1 MPTASDHR
9 TMHLDPHILDFLK
22 ALEAQ
27 GGSPLYTLSP
37 ADARNVL
44 LSLQRSVTVPTLPA
58 DSSDRTIRGGP
69 TGEVALRIV
78 RPHGVSGALPGI
90 MYFHG
95 GGWMLGDRETH
106 DRLVREIA
114 IGAQATVVFVEY
126 ARSPEA
132 KYPVATEQAY
142 TATAW
147 LAEHGASIGVD
158 PSRLA
163 VAGDGVGGNLATV
176 TTLLAKERG
185 GPPIDFQVL
194 CYPVTD
200 ANFDNESYRAFGA
213 QGYWLTCETMC
224 WFWDSYVPAP
234 ERHEF
239 TVSPLQ
245 ASLEQLRGLPPALIV
260 TCENDV
266 VRDEGEA
273 YAQKLMAAGVPVR
286 ATRYLGAIH
295 DLALLNP
302 IVGTPPARAAIAQVN
317 DTLRTVFAHKAPEER
332 DTR

>member
-1 MPTASDHR
+1 MPTASDHC

-22 ALEAQ
+22 ALEDQ
-27 GGSPLYTLSP
+27 GGPPLCTLPP
-37 ADARNVL
+37 ADARDVL
-44 LSLQRSVTVPTLPA
+44 LSLQRSVTVAELPA
-58 DSSDRTIRGGP
+58 DSSNRTLRCGP
-69 TGEVALRIV
+69 TGEISLHIV
-78 RPHGVSGALPGI
+78 RPHGASGALPAV

-126 ARSPEA
+126 ACSPQA

-147 LAEHGASIGVD
+147 VAEHGASIGVD

-163 VAGDGVGGNLATV
+163 VAGDCAGGNLATV

-194 CYPVTD
+194 LYPVTD
-200 ANFDNESYRAFGA
+200 ANFETPSYRAFGA
-213 QGYWLTCETMC
+213 EGYWLTRETMR

-234 ERHEF
+234 ERKEF

-245 ASLEQLRGLPPALIV
+245 ASLEQLRGLPPALIM
-260 TCENDV
+260 TCEHDV
-266 VRDEGEA
+266 VREEGEA
-273 YAQKLMAAGVPVR
+273 YAHKLMAAGVAVR
-286 ATRYLGAIH
+286 ASRSLGVIH
-295 DLALLNP
+295 DFVLLNP
-302 IVGTPPARAAIAQVN
+302 IAGTPAARAALVQVN
-317 DTLRTVFAHKAPEER
+317 ETLRTVFAHKV
-332 DTR
+332 

>member
-1 MPTASDHR
+1 MPTPSSRR
-9 TMHLDPHILDFLK
+9 TLQLDPHILDFLK

-27 GGSPLYTLSP
+27 GGPPLWTLS
-37 ADARNVL
+37 AASARDVL
-44 LSLQRSVTVPTLPA
+44 LSFQRSVTIPTLQA
-58 DSSDRTIRGGP
+58 DSSDCTIGGGT
-69 TGEVALRIV
+69 TGEISLRIV
-78 RPHGVSGALPGI
+78 RPHGTSGALPGV

-95 GGWMLGDRETH
+95 GGWMLGDAETH

-114 IGAQATVVFVEY
+114 TGTQATVVFVTY

-132 KYPVATEQAY
+132 KYPIATEQAY
-142 TATAW
+142 TAIEW
-147 LAEHGASIGVD
+147 VVEHGASIGVD

-185 GPPIDFQVL
+185 GPPIEFQVL
-194 CYPVTD
+194 LYPVTD
-200 ANFDNESYRAFGA
+200 ANFDNESYREFGED
-213 QGYWLTCETMC
+213 GYWLTRETMQ
-224 WFWDSYVPAP
+224 WFWDSYAPVP

-245 ASLEQLRGLPPALIV
+245 ASLEQLRGLPPALIL

-273 YAQKLMAAGVPVR
+273 YAHKLMAAGVPVI
-286 ATRYLGAIH
+286 ATRYLGSIH
-295 DLALLNP
+295 DLVLLNP
-302 IVGTPPARAAIAQVN
+302 IAGTLSARAALAQVN
-317 DTLRTVFAHKAPEER
+317 DTLRTVFAHKAP
-332 DTR
+332 

>member
-1 MPTASDHR
+1 
-9 TMHLDPHILDFLK
+9 
-22 ALEAQ
+22 
-27 GGSPLYTLSP
+27 
-37 ADARNVL
+37 
-44 LSLQRSVTVPTLPA
+44 
-58 DSSDRTIRGGP
+58 
-69 TGEVALRIV
+69 
-78 RPHGVSGALPGI
+78 
-90 MYFHG
+90 
-95 GGWMLGDRETH
+95 MLGDRETH

-142 TATAW
+142 AATTW
-147 LAEHGASIGVD
+147 VAEHGASIGID

-194 CYPVTD
+194 LYPVTD
-200 ANFDNESYRAFGA
+200 ANLETLSYRTFGA
-213 QGYWLTCETMC
+213 EGYWLTREAMR

-234 ERHEF
+234 ERKEF

-273 YAQKLMAAGVPVR
+273 YAHKLMAAGVPVS
-286 ATRYLGAIH
+286 ATRSLGAIH
-295 DLALLNP
+295 DLVLLIPIAL
-302 IVGTPPARAAIAQVN
+302 TPPARAALAQVN
-317 DTLRTVFAHKAPEER
+317 DTLRTIFAHHALLEKNP
-332 DTR
+332 